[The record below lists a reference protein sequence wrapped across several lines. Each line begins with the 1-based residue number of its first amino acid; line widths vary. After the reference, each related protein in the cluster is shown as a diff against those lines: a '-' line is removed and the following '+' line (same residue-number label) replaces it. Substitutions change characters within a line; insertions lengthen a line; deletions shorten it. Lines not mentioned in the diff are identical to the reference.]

1 MIDRNKLD
9 DLAKK
14 LMFEMKEE
22 EYKTLEREFDIT
34 LKQMEFIGNI
44 KNIESVEPMFYPF
57 DLTLDDSFLREDNY
71 VNEINFNDML
81 INVKEYEGSKVKV
94 PKVVE

>member
-22 EYKTLEREFDIT
+22 EYRTLEKEFDIT
-34 LKQMEFIGNI
+34 LKQMDFISNI
-44 KNIESVEPMFYPF
+44 KNIEMIDPMFYPF
-57 DLTLDDSFLREDNY
+57 DLELNDSFLREDNCC
-71 VNEINFNDML
+71 NEINFNDML
-81 INVKEYEGSKVKV
+81 VNVKEYEGSKVKV

>member
-1 MIDRNKLD
+1 MIDKNKLD

-14 LMFEMKEE
+14 LMFEMNEE
-22 EYKTLEREFDIT
+22 EYATLEKEFDVT

-44 KNIESVEPMFYPF
+44 KNIDKVMPMFYPF
-57 DLTLDDSFLREDNY
+57 DLSLDDSYLREDNY
-71 VNEINFNDML
+71 VNEMSFDDMKN
-81 INVKEYEGSKVKV
+81 NVKEYEGNRVKV